1 MDGGGRSFE
10 RMSGIERWA
19 GTLHELDR
27 ATWSLAAIVAALRD
41 GEPTARAVVEL
52 LGPIQSLAGE
62 EAEQVAAAAAAPLLQ
77 AARFVTGGSA
87 WNEQDDEAL
96 LAQGR
101 ASAGAG
107 VLFRERVLPQLPDS
121 ERLLTGPVRLLD
133 VGVGVAAMAV
143 ALCQHMPQL
152 SIVGLDVLDRPLE
165 LARLHV
171 EEADLDERI
180 ELRRLDVAELDAADE
195 FDLAWLPAPFLP
207 RSALERGLARV
218 AAALRPDGWIL
229 LGHGRLGDNA
239 LDAVVTRFK
248 TVAYGGTPLN
258 DGEAEA
264 LLASV
269 GLVDV
274 HHLLTPPGTPA
285 LAVGRSPSQ
294 P

>member
-1 MDGGGRSFE
+1 
-10 RMSGIERWA
+10 MSGIERWL

-41 GEPTARAVVEL
+41 GEPTAWAVIEL
-52 LGPIQSLAGE
+52 LGPIQTLTGE

-77 AARFVTGGSA
+77 AARFMTGGSA
-87 WNEQDDEAL
+87 WNEQDDEAF

-101 ASAGAG
+101 ASAGVGA
-107 VLFRERVLPQLPDS
+107 FFPERVLPQLPDS

-171 EEADLDERI
+171 EDAGLDERVT
-180 ELRRLDVAELDAADE
+180 LRQLDVAELDATEE
-195 FDLAWLPAPFLP
+195 FDLAWLPAPFIP
-207 RSALERGLARV
+207 RPALERGLARV
-218 AAALRPDGWIL
+218 AAALRPEGWVL
-229 LGHGRLGDNA
+229 LGHGRLGDDA

-248 TVAYGGTPLN
+248 TVAYGGTPLS

-274 HHLLTPPGTPA
+274 HHLVIPPGAPA
-285 LAVGRSPSQ
+285 LAVGRRPSK